1 MPEIMPDKIL
11 KNMSNRML
19 EGMPDKIIECQK
31 KYQIKY

>member
-11 KNMSNRML
+11 KNMSNRMP